1 MRVFG
6 IFLITVSMIVSC
18 ASTTDRQTSGRA
30 VKSNKIITQESYGQV
45 LDLVFPRDETT
56 RNYLLVVRFGPS
68 FHSESQIVIKGGGDK
83 VEVLEYTSLSGNI
96 YDRLNNF
103 VARGRKQDAVDLAKL
118 IKVRRRAIEVPYAQA
133 KQWQAGFLE
142 GLEELSKSFKEQTEE
157 LDKDNSIT
165 AVLDGT
171 LYEVW
176 YSQGV
181 SKTSFRVWDEEVS
194 EKQPNGR
201 MKIVQWMNA
210 VRRDVE
216 KLK

>member
-1 MRVFG
+1 M
-6 IFLITVSMIVSC
+6 
-18 ASTTDRQTSGRA
+18 
-30 VKSNKIITQESYGQV
+30 
-45 LDLVFPRDETT
+45 
-56 RNYLLVVRFGPS
+56 
-68 FHSESQIVIKGGGDK
+68 
-83 VEVLEYTSLSGNI
+83 
-96 YDRLNNF
+96 
-103 VARGRKQDAVDLAKL
+103 DLAKL

-201 MKIVQWMNA
+201 LKIVQWMNA

>member
-1 MRVFG
+1 MRVLG
-6 IFLITVSMIVSC
+6 VFLITVSMVVTC
-18 ASTTDRQTSGRA
+18 ASTTDSQASDGAIKGNR
-30 VKSNKIITQESYGQV
+30 IITQESYGKV

-56 RNYLLVVRFGPS
+56 RNYLLVLRFGPS

-103 VARGRKQDAVDLAKL
+103 VARGSKEDVVELAKL

-133 KQWQAGFLE
+133 KQWQAGFLD
-142 GLEELSKSFKEQTEE
+142 GFEELSKSFKEQTEQ
-157 LDKDNSIT
+157 LDKDSSINV
-165 AVLDGT
+165 VLDGT
-171 LYEVW
+171 LYEIW

-194 EKQPNGR
+194 ERQPNGR
-201 MKIVQWMNA
+201 LKVVQWMNA
-210 VRRDVE
+210 VRHDVE